1 MSRKLIYA
9 LVAGLALSVS
19 GLATNT
25 AHALLFNW
33 SFTSAAP
40 FDDPG
45 GIISGT
51 IDGLNEGSN
60 DGMGLTIVVL
70 STPIGSAPTGELTE
84 GGWNFISV
92 EGGSIGFTVTGGQI
106 TLASVRY
113 GRTNGDNLFFGTDP
127 QMGTAVPQ
135 LVAGLSGPPSW
146 GNNDDPTVFTPVI
159 VQVPTTDVPEPATL
173 ALFGVGLAGLG
184 FLRRRRVS

>member
-19 GLATNT
+19 GLATNP

-33 SFTSAAP
+33 SFASAAP

-51 IDGLNEGSN
+51 IDGLDEGDN
-60 DGMGLTIVVL
+60 VVPGLTNLIIEVE
-70 STPIGSAPTGELTE
+70 STPTGELLG